1 MNILIVASEAHPFI
15 KTGGLGDVIGALPV
29 ALRELGADVRV
40 VIPNYRDIKKEIKE
54 ELKYIDNFTVN
65 VGWRNQYCGILEYE
79 YDGVKFYLLD
89 NEYYF
94 KRGGLYGYYDDG
106 EKFAFFDRAVLEF
119 IRHID
124 WIPDILHCNDWQ
136 TGMVPVLLKLE
147 YAKEEKFKNMKT
159 IFSIHNLFFKGMF
172 DPQVLPELFGYDYE
186 AFNNGS
192 LEHYGAVSF
201 LKGGINYSDNVTTV
215 SKSYAEEIK
224 TPEYGEELD
233 GLLRYRDSV
242 LKGIVNGIDYREY
255 NPEEDNYI
263 YSNYSIN
270 EIENKKINKERLQK
284 ELELPVNSDVPMIGL
299 VSRLTHQ
306 KGCDL
311 IINILEDLLMEDV
324 QVVILGTGDYMYEES
339 FKKFQGRHL
348 DKVSANIRFS
358 NELAH
363 KIYAASDMFLMPS
376 LFEPCGLGQLIAL
389 RYGSIPIVRETGGLK
404 DTVIPYNEYDET
416 GNGFGFKNY
425 KFEELLNVI
434 QYALKIYR
442 NKNKWGN
449 IIRKAMSADNSWEK
463 SAKEYMEIYNELLSN
478 SDKNK
483 FLIEL
488 I

>member
-29 ALRELGADVRV
+29 ALNDLGADVRV

-54 ELKYIDNFTVN
+54 NLKYIDNFTVN

-79 YDGVKFYLLD
+79 HEGVKFYLLD

-94 KRGGLYGYYDDG
+94 NRGGLYGYYDDG

-119 IRHID
+119 VKHID
-124 WIPDILHCNDWQ
+124 WVPDILHCNDWQ

-147 YAKEEKFKNMKT
+147 YSKEEKFKNMKT
-159 IFSIHNLFFKGMF
+159 MFSIHNLFFKGMF
-172 DPQVLPELFGYDYE
+172 DPKVLPELFGYDYE
-186 AFNNGS
+186 SFNNGS

-201 LKGGINYSDNVTTV
+201 LKGGINYADKVTTV

-224 TPEYGEELD
+224 TPEYGEQLE
-233 GLLRYRDSV
+233 GLLRYRSSV
-242 LKGIVNGIDYREY
+242 LEGIVNGIDYKEY
-255 NPEEDNYI
+255 NPEEDKYI
-263 YSNYSIN
+263 YSTYSVN
-270 EIENKKINKERLQK
+270 DLENKKINKEELQK
-284 ELELPVNSDVPMIGL
+284 ELGLTVNKDVPMIGL

-311 IINILEDLLMEDV
+311 IINILEELLKEDI
-324 QVVILGTGDYMYEES
+324 QVVVLGTGDYMYEES
-339 FKKFQGRHL
+339 FKSFQGRHPN
-348 DKVSANIRFS
+348 KISSNIKFS

-404 DTVIPYNEYDET
+404 DTVTPYNEYDET

-425 KFEELLNVI
+425 RFEELLNI
-434 QYALKIYR
+434 IKYALKIYE
-442 NKNKWGN
+442 NKDKWNN
-449 IIRKAMSADNSWEK
+449 IVRQAMSADNSWEK
-463 SAKEYMEIYNELLSN
+463 SAKEYIEIYNKLITN
-478 SDKNK
+478 NDNK
-483 FLIEL
+483 
-488 I
+488 

>member
-29 ALRELGADVRV
+29 ALNDLGADVRV

-54 ELKYIDNFTVN
+54 NLKYIDNFTVN

-79 YDGVKFYLLD
+79 HEGVKFYLLD

-94 KRGGLYGYYDDG
+94 NRGGLYGYYDDG

-119 IRHID
+119 VKHID
-124 WIPDILHCNDWQ
+124 WVPDILHCNDWQ

-147 YAKEEKFKNMKT
+147 YSKEEKFKNMKT
-159 IFSIHNLFFKGMF
+159 MFSIHNLFFKGMF
-172 DPQVLPELFGYDYE
+172 DPKVLPELFGYDYE
-186 AFNNGS
+186 SFNNGS

-201 LKGGINYSDNVTTV
+201 LKGGINYADKVTTV

-224 TPEYGEELD
+224 TPEYGEQLE
-233 GLLRYRDSV
+233 GLLRYRSSV
-242 LKGIVNGIDYREY
+242 LEGIVNGIDYKEY
-255 NPEEDNYI
+255 NPEEDKYI
-263 YSNYSIN
+263 YSTYSVN
-270 EIENKKINKERLQK
+270 DLENKKINKEELQK
-284 ELELPVNSDVPMIGL
+284 ELGLTVNKDVPMVGL

-311 IINILEDLLMEDV
+311 IINILEELLKEYI
-324 QVVILGTGDYMYEES
+324 QVVVLGTGDYMYEES
-339 FKKFQGRHL
+339 FKSFQGRYPN
-348 DKVSANIRFS
+348 KISANIKFS

-404 DTVIPYNEYDET
+404 DTVTPYNEYDET

-425 KFEELLNVI
+425 RFEELLNI
-434 QYALKIYR
+434 IKYALKIYE
-442 NKNKWGN
+442 NKDKWNN
-449 IIRKAMSADNSWEK
+449 IVRQAMSADNSWEK
-463 SAKEYMEIYNELLSN
+463 SAKEYIEIYNKLITN
-478 SDKNK
+478 NDNK
-483 FLIEL
+483 
-488 I
+488 

>member
-29 ALRELGADVRV
+29 ALNDLGADVRV

-54 ELKYIDNFTVN
+54 NLKYIDNFTVN

-79 YDGVKFYLLD
+79 HEGVKFYLLD

-94 KRGGLYGYYDDG
+94 NRGGLYGYYDDG

-119 IRHID
+119 VKHID
-124 WIPDILHCNDWQ
+124 WVPDILHCNDWQ

-147 YAKEEKFKNMKT
+147 YSKEEKFKNMKT
-159 IFSIHNLFFKGMF
+159 MFSIHNLFFKGMF
-172 DPQVLPELFGYDYE
+172 DPKVLPELFGYDYE
-186 AFNNGS
+186 SFNNGS

-201 LKGGINYSDNVTTV
+201 LKGGINYADKVTTV

-224 TPEYGEELD
+224 TPEYGEQLE
-233 GLLRYRDSV
+233 GLLRYRSSV
-242 LKGIVNGIDYREY
+242 LEGIVNGIDYKEY
-255 NPEEDNYI
+255 NPEEDKYI
-263 YSNYSIN
+263 YSTYSVN
-270 EIENKKINKERLQK
+270 DLENKKINKEELQK
-284 ELELPVNSDVPMIGL
+284 ELGLTVNKDVPMIGL

-311 IINILEDLLMEDV
+311 IINILEELLKEDI
-324 QVVILGTGDYMYEES
+324 QVVVLGTGDYMYEES
-339 FKKFQGRHL
+339 FKSFQGRHPN
-348 DKVSANIRFS
+348 KISANIKFS

-404 DTVIPYNEYDET
+404 DTVTPYNEYDET

-425 KFEELLNVI
+425 RFEELLNI
-434 QYALKIYR
+434 IKYALKIYE
-442 NKNKWGN
+442 NKDKWNN
-449 IIRKAMSADNSWEK
+449 IVRQAMSADNSWEK
-463 SAKEYMEIYNELLSN
+463 SAKEYIEIYNKLITN
-478 SDKNK
+478 NDNK
-483 FLIEL
+483 
-488 I
+488 

>member
-29 ALRELGADVRV
+29 ALNDLGADVRV

-54 ELKYIDNFTVN
+54 NLKYIDNFTVN

-79 YDGVKFYLLD
+79 HEGVKFYLLD

-94 KRGGLYGYYDDG
+94 NRGGLYGYYDDG

-119 IRHID
+119 VKHID
-124 WIPDILHCNDWQ
+124 WVPDILHCNDWQ

-147 YAKEEKFKNMKT
+147 YSKEEKFKNMKT
-159 IFSIHNLFFKGMF
+159 MFSIHNLFFKGMF
-172 DPQVLPELFGYDYE
+172 DPKVLPELFGYDYE
-186 AFNNGS
+186 SFNNGS

-201 LKGGINYSDNVTTV
+201 LKGGINYADKVTTV

-224 TPEYGEELD
+224 TPEYGEQLE
-233 GLLRYRDSV
+233 GLLRYRSSA
-242 LKGIVNGIDYREY
+242 LEGIVNGIDYKEY
-255 NPEEDNYI
+255 NPEEDKYI
-263 YSNYSIN
+263 YSTYSVN
-270 EIENKKINKERLQK
+270 DLENKKINKEELQK
-284 ELELPVNSDVPMIGL
+284 ELGLTVNKDVPMIGL

-311 IINILEDLLMEDV
+311 IINILEELLKEDI
-324 QVVILGTGDYMYEES
+324 QVVVLGTGDYMYEES
-339 FKKFQGRHL
+339 FKSFQGRHPN
-348 DKVSANIRFS
+348 KISANIKFS

-404 DTVIPYNEYDET
+404 DTVTPYNEYDET

-425 KFEELLNVI
+425 RFEELFNI
-434 QYALKIYR
+434 TKYALKIYR
-442 NKNKWGN
+442 NKDKWNN
-449 IIRKAMSADNSWEK
+449 IVRQAMSADNSWEK
-463 SAKEYMEIYNELLSN
+463 SAKEYIEIYNKLITN
-478 SDKNK
+478 NDNK
-483 FLIEL
+483 
-488 I
+488 

>member
-29 ALRELGADVRV
+29 ALNDLGADVRV

-54 ELKYIDNFTVN
+54 NLKYIDNFTVN

-79 YDGVKFYLLD
+79 HEGVKFYLLD

-94 KRGGLYGYYDDG
+94 NRGGLYGYYDDG

-119 IRHID
+119 VKHID
-124 WIPDILHCNDWQ
+124 WVPDILHCNDWQ

-147 YAKEEKFKNMKT
+147 YSKEEKFKNMKT
-159 IFSIHNLFFKGMF
+159 MFSIHNLFFKGMF
-172 DPQVLPELFGYDYE
+172 DPKVLPELFGYDYE
-186 AFNNGS
+186 SFNNGS

-201 LKGGINYSDNVTTV
+201 LKGGINYADKVTTV

-224 TPEYGEELD
+224 TPEYGEQLE
-233 GLLRYRDSV
+233 GLLRYRSSV
-242 LKGIVNGIDYREY
+242 LEGIVNGIDYKEY
-255 NPEEDNYI
+255 NPEEDKYI
-263 YSNYSIN
+263 YSTYSVN
-270 EIENKKINKERLQK
+270 DLENKKINKEELQK
-284 ELELPVNSDVPMIGL
+284 ELGLTVNKDVPMIGL

-311 IINILEDLLMEDV
+311 IINILEELLKEDI
-324 QVVILGTGDYMYEES
+324 QVVVLGTGDYMYEES
-339 FKKFQGRHL
+339 FKSFQGRHPN
-348 DKVSANIRFS
+348 KISANIKFS

-404 DTVIPYNEYDET
+404 DTVTPYNEYDET

-425 KFEELLNVI
+425 RFEELFNI
-434 QYALKIYR
+434 TKYAIKIYR
-442 NKNKWGN
+442 NKDKWNN
-449 IIRKAMSADNSWEK
+449 IVRQAMSSDNSWEK
-463 SAKEYMEIYNELLSN
+463 SAKEYIEIYNQLIIN
-478 SDKNK
+478 NDNK
-483 FLIEL
+483 
-488 I
+488 

>member
-29 ALRELGADVRV
+29 ALNDLGADVRV

-54 ELKYIDNFTVN
+54 NLKYIDNFTVN

-79 YDGVKFYLLD
+79 HEGVKFYLLD

-94 KRGGLYGYYDDG
+94 NRGGLYGYYDDG

-119 IRHID
+119 VKHID
-124 WIPDILHCNDWQ
+124 WVPDILHCNDWQ

-147 YAKEEKFKNMKT
+147 YSKEEKFKNMKT
-159 IFSIHNLFFKGMF
+159 MFSIHNLFFKGMF
-172 DPQVLPELFGYDYE
+172 DPKVLPELFGYDYE
-186 AFNNGS
+186 SFNNGS

-201 LKGGINYSDNVTTV
+201 LKGGINYADKVTTV

-224 TPEYGEELD
+224 TPEYGEQLE
-233 GLLRYRDSV
+233 GLLRYRSFA
-242 LKGIVNGIDYREY
+242 LEGIVNGIDYKEY
-255 NPEEDNYI
+255 NPEEDKYI
-263 YSNYSIN
+263 YSTYSVN
-270 EIENKKINKERLQK
+270 DLENKKINKEELQK
-284 ELELPVNSDVPMIGL
+284 ELGLTVNKDVPMIGL

-311 IINILEDLLMEDV
+311 IINILEELLKEDI
-324 QVVILGTGDYMYEES
+324 QVVVLGTGDYMYEES
-339 FKKFQGRHL
+339 FKSFQGRHPN
-348 DKVSANIRFS
+348 KISANIKFS

-363 KIYAASDMFLMPS
+363 KIYAASDMFLMTS

-404 DTVIPYNEYDET
+404 DTVTPYNEYDET

-425 KFEELLNVI
+425 RFEELFNI
-434 QYALKIYR
+434 TKYALKIYG
-442 NKNKWGN
+442 NKDKWNN
-449 IIRKAMSADNSWEK
+449 IVRQAMSADNSWEK
-463 SAKEYMEIYNELLSN
+463 SAKEYIEIYNQLIIN
-478 SDKNK
+478 NDNK
-483 FLIEL
+483 
-488 I
+488 

>member
-29 ALRELGADVRV
+29 ALNDLGADVRV

-54 ELKYIDNFTVN
+54 NLKYIDNFTVN

-79 YDGVKFYLLD
+79 HEGVKFYLLD

-94 KRGGLYGYYDDG
+94 NRDGLYGYYDDG

-119 IRHID
+119 VKHID
-124 WIPDILHCNDWQ
+124 WVPDILHCNDWQ

-147 YAKEEKFKNMKT
+147 YSKEEKFKNMKT
-159 IFSIHNLFFKGMF
+159 MFSIHNLFFKGMF
-172 DPQVLPELFGYDYE
+172 DPKVLPELFGYDYE
-186 AFNNGS
+186 SFNNGS

-201 LKGGINYSDNVTTV
+201 LKGGINYADKVTTV

-224 TPEYGEELD
+224 TPEYGEQLE
-233 GLLRYRDSV
+233 GLLRYRSSA
-242 LKGIVNGIDYREY
+242 LEGIVNGIDYKEY
-255 NPEEDNYI
+255 NPEEDKCI
-263 YSNYSIN
+263 YSTYSIN
-270 EIENKKINKERLQK
+270 DLENKKINKEELQK
-284 ELELPVNSDVPMIGL
+284 ELGLTVNKDVPMIGL

-311 IINILEDLLMEDV
+311 IINILEELLKEDI
-324 QVVILGTGDYMYEES
+324 QVVVLGTGDYMYEES
-339 FKKFQGRHL
+339 FKSFQGRHPN
-348 DKVSANIRFS
+348 KISANIKFS

-404 DTVIPYNEYDET
+404 DTVTPYNEYDET

-425 KFEELLNVI
+425 RFEELLNI
-434 QYALKIYR
+434 TKYAIRIYG
-442 NKNKWGN
+442 NKDKWNN
-449 IIRKAMSADNSWEK
+449 IVRQAMSADNSWEK
-463 SAKEYMEIYNELLSN
+463 SAKEYIEIYNQLITN
-478 SDKNK
+478 NDNK
-483 FLIEL
+483 
-488 I
+488 

>member
-29 ALRELGADVRV
+29 ALNDLGADVRV

-54 ELKYIDNFTVN
+54 NLKYIDNFTVN

-79 YDGVKFYLLD
+79 HEGVKFYLLD

-94 KRGGLYGYYDDG
+94 NRGGLYGYYDDG

-119 IRHID
+119 AKHID
-124 WIPDILHCNDWQ
+124 WVPDILHCNDWQ

-147 YAKEEKFKNMKT
+147 YSKEEKFKNMKT
-159 IFSIHNLFFKGMF
+159 MFSIHNLFFKGMF
-172 DPQVLPELFGYDYE
+172 DPKVLPELFGYDYE
-186 AFNNGS
+186 SFNNGS

-201 LKGGINYSDNVTTV
+201 LKGGINYADKVTTV

-224 TPEYGEELD
+224 TPEYGEQLE
-233 GLLRYRDSV
+233 GLLRYRSSA
-242 LKGIVNGIDYREY
+242 LEGIVNGIDYKEY
-255 NPEEDNYI
+255 NPEEDKYI
-263 YSNYSIN
+263 YSTYSVN
-270 EIENKKINKERLQK
+270 DLENKKINKEELQK
-284 ELELPVNSDVPMIGL
+284 ELGLTVNKDVPMIGL

-311 IINILEDLLMEDV
+311 IINILEELLKEDI
-324 QVVILGTGDYMYEES
+324 QVVVLGTGDYMYEES
-339 FKKFQGRHL
+339 FKSFQGRHPN
-348 DKVSANIRFS
+348 KISANIKFS

-404 DTVIPYNEYDET
+404 DTVTPYNEYDET

-425 KFEELLNVI
+425 RFEELLNI
-434 QYALKIYR
+434 IKYALKIYE
-442 NKNKWGN
+442 NKDKWNN
-449 IIRKAMSADNSWEK
+449 IVRQAMSADNSWEK
-463 SAKEYMEIYNELLSN
+463 SAKEYIEIYNQLIIN
-478 SDKNK
+478 NDNK
-483 FLIEL
+483 
-488 I
+488 

>member
-29 ALRELGADVRV
+29 ALNDLGADVRV

-54 ELKYIDNFTVN
+54 NLKYIDNFTVN

-79 YDGVKFYLLD
+79 HEGVKFYLLD

-94 KRGGLYGYYDDG
+94 NRDGLYGYYDDG

-119 IRHID
+119 VKHID
-124 WIPDILHCNDWQ
+124 WVPDILHCNDWQ

-147 YAKEEKFKNMKT
+147 YSKEEKFKNMKT
-159 IFSIHNLFFKGMF
+159 MFSIHNLFFKGMC
-172 DPQVLPELFGYDYE
+172 DPKVLPELFGYDYE
-186 AFNNGS
+186 SFNNGS

-201 LKGGINYSDNVTTV
+201 LKGGINYADKVTTV

-224 TPEYGEELD
+224 TPEYGEQLE
-233 GLLRYRDSV
+233 GLLRYRSSA
-242 LKGIVNGIDYREY
+242 LEGIVNGIDYKEY
-255 NPEEDNYI
+255 NPEEDKCI
-263 YSNYSIN
+263 YSTYSIN
-270 EIENKKINKERLQK
+270 DLENKKINKEELQK
-284 ELELPVNSDVPMIGL
+284 ELGLTVNKDVPMIGL

-311 IINILEDLLMEDV
+311 IINILEELLKEDI
-324 QVVILGTGDYMYEES
+324 QVVVLGTGDYMYEES
-339 FKKFQGRHL
+339 FKSFQGRHPN
-348 DKVSANIRFS
+348 KISANIKFS

-404 DTVIPYNEYDET
+404 DTVTPYNEYDET

-425 KFEELLNVI
+425 RFEELLNI
-434 QYALKIYR
+434 TKYAIRIYG
-442 NKNKWGN
+442 NKDKWNN
-449 IIRKAMSADNSWEK
+449 IVRQAMSADNSWEK
-463 SAKEYMEIYNELLSN
+463 SAKEYIEIYNQLITN
-478 SDKNK
+478 NDNK
-483 FLIEL
+483 
-488 I
+488 

>member
-29 ALRELGADVRV
+29 ALNDLGADVRV

-54 ELKYIDNFTVN
+54 NLKYIDNFTVN
-65 VGWRNQYCGILEYE
+65 LGWRNQYCGILEYE
-79 YDGVKFYLLD
+79 HEGVKFYLLD

-94 KRGGLYGYYDDG
+94 NRGGLYGYYDDG

-119 IRHID
+119 AKHID
-124 WIPDILHCNDWQ
+124 WVPDILHCNDWQ

-147 YAKEEKFKNMKT
+147 YSKEEKFKNMKT
-159 IFSIHNLFFKGMF
+159 MFSIHNLFFKGMF
-172 DPQVLPELFGYDYE
+172 DPKVLPELFGYDYE
-186 AFNNGS
+186 SFNNGS

-201 LKGGINYSDNVTTV
+201 LKGGINYADKVTTV

-224 TPEYGEELD
+224 TPEYGEQLE
-233 GLLRYRDSV
+233 GLLRYRSSA
-242 LKGIVNGIDYREY
+242 LEGIVNGIDYKEY
-255 NPEEDNYI
+255 NPEEDKYI
-263 YSNYSIN
+263 YSTYSVN
-270 EIENKKINKERLQK
+270 DLENKKINKEELQK
-284 ELELPVNSDVPMIGL
+284 ELGLTVNKDVPMIGL

-311 IINILEDLLMEDV
+311 IINILEELLKEDI
-324 QVVILGTGDYMYEES
+324 QVVVLGTGDYMYEES
-339 FKKFQGRHL
+339 FKSFQGRHPN
-348 DKVSANIRFS
+348 KISANIKFS

-404 DTVIPYNEYDET
+404 DTVTPYNEYDET

-425 KFEELLNVI
+425 RFEELFNI
-434 QYALKIYR
+434 TKYALKIYR
-442 NKNKWGN
+442 NKDKWNN
-449 IIRKAMSADNSWEK
+449 IVRQAMSSDNSWEK
-463 SAKEYMEIYNELLSN
+463 SAKEYIEIYNQLIIN
-478 SDKNK
+478 NDNK
-483 FLIEL
+483 
-488 I
+488 

>member
-29 ALRELGADVRV
+29 ALNDLGADVRV

-54 ELKYIDNFTVN
+54 NLKYIDNFTVN

-79 YDGVKFYLLD
+79 HEGVKFYLLD

-94 KRGGLYGYYDDG
+94 NRGGLYGYYDDG

-119 IRHID
+119 AKHID
-124 WIPDILHCNDWQ
+124 WVPDILHCNDWQ

-147 YAKEEKFKNMKT
+147 YSKEEKFKNMKT
-159 IFSIHNLFFKGMF
+159 MFSIHNLFFKGMF
-172 DPQVLPELFGYDYE
+172 DPKVLPELFGYDYE
-186 AFNNGS
+186 SFNNGS

-201 LKGGINYSDNVTTV
+201 LKGGINYADKVTTV

-224 TPEYGEELD
+224 TPEYGEQLE
-233 GLLRYRDSV
+233 GLLRYRSSV
-242 LKGIVNGIDYREY
+242 LEGIVNGIDYKEY
-255 NPEEDNYI
+255 NPEEDKYI
-263 YSNYSIN
+263 YSTYSVN
-270 EIENKKINKERLQK
+270 DLENKKINKEELQK
-284 ELELPVNSDVPMIGL
+284 ELGLTVNKDVPMVGL

-311 IINILEDLLMEDV
+311 IINILEELLKEDI
-324 QVVILGTGDYMYEES
+324 QVVVLGTGDYMYEES
-339 FKKFQGRHL
+339 FKSFQGRHPN
-348 DKVSANIRFS
+348 KISANIKFS

-404 DTVIPYNEYDET
+404 DTVTPYNEYDET

-425 KFEELLNVI
+425 RFEELLNI
-434 QYALKIYR
+434 IKYALKIYE
-442 NKNKWGN
+442 NKDKWNN
-449 IIRKAMSADNSWEK
+449 IVRQAMSADNSWEK
-463 SAKEYMEIYNELLSN
+463 SAKEYIEIYNQLIIN
-478 SDKNK
+478 NDNK
-483 FLIEL
+483 
-488 I
+488 

>member
-1 MNILIVASEAHPFI
+1 LNILIVASEAHPFI

-29 ALRELGADVRV
+29 ALNDLGADVRV

-54 ELKYIDNFTVN
+54 NLKYIDNFTVN

-79 YDGVKFYLLD
+79 HEGVKFYLLD

-94 KRGGLYGYYDDG
+94 NRDGLYGYYDDG

-119 IRHID
+119 VKHID
-124 WIPDILHCNDWQ
+124 WVPDILHCNDWQ

-147 YAKEEKFKNMKT
+147 YSKEEKFKNMKT
-159 IFSIHNLFFKGMF
+159 MFSIHNLFFKGMF
-172 DPQVLPELFGYDYE
+172 DPKVLPELFGYDYE
-186 AFNNGS
+186 SFNNGS

-201 LKGGINYSDNVTTV
+201 LKGGINYADKVTTV

-224 TPEYGEELD
+224 TPEYGERLE
-233 GLLRYRDSV
+233 GLLRYRSSA
-242 LKGIVNGIDYREY
+242 LEGIVNGIDYKEY
-255 NPEEDNYI
+255 NPEEDKYI
-263 YSNYSIN
+263 YSTYSIN
-270 EIENKKINKERLQK
+270 DLENKKINKEELQK
-284 ELELPVNSDVPMIGL
+284 ELGLTVNKDVPMIGL

-311 IINILEDLLMEDV
+311 IINILEELLKEDI
-324 QVVILGTGDYMYEES
+324 QVVVLGTGDYMYEES
-339 FKKFQGRHL
+339 FKSFQGRHPN
-348 DKVSANIRFS
+348 KISANIKFS

-404 DTVIPYNEYDET
+404 DTVTPYNEYDET

-425 KFEELLNVI
+425 RFEELLNI
-434 QYALKIYR
+434 TKYAIRIYG
-442 NKNKWGN
+442 NKDKWNN
-449 IIRKAMSADNSWEK
+449 IVRQAMSADNSWEK
-463 SAKEYMEIYNELLSN
+463 SAKEYIEIYNQLITN
-478 SDKNK
+478 NDNK
-483 FLIEL
+483 
-488 I
+488 

>member
-1 MNILIVASEAHPFI
+1 LNILIVASEAHPFI

-29 ALRELGADVRV
+29 ALNDLGADVRV

-54 ELKYIDNFTVN
+54 NLKYIDNFTVN

-79 YDGVKFYLLD
+79 HEGVKFYLLD

-94 KRGGLYGYYDDG
+94 NRGGLYGYYDDG

-119 IRHID
+119 VKHID
-124 WIPDILHCNDWQ
+124 WVPDILHCNDWQ

-147 YAKEEKFKNMKT
+147 YSKEEKFKNMKT
-159 IFSIHNLFFKGMF
+159 MFSIHNLFFKGMF
-172 DPQVLPELFGYDYE
+172 DPKVLPELFGYDYE
-186 AFNNGS
+186 SFNNGS

-201 LKGGINYSDNVTTV
+201 LKGGINYADKVTTV

-224 TPEYGEELD
+224 TPEYGEQLE
-233 GLLRYRDSV
+233 GLLRYRSSV
-242 LKGIVNGIDYREY
+242 LEGIVNGIDYKEY
-255 NPEEDNYI
+255 NPEEDKYI
-263 YSNYSIN
+263 YSTYSVN
-270 EIENKKINKERLQK
+270 DLENKKINKEELQK
-284 ELELPVNSDVPMIGL
+284 ELGLTVNKDVPMIGL

-311 IINILEDLLMEDV
+311 IINILEELLKEDI
-324 QVVILGTGDYMYEES
+324 QVVVLGTGDYMYEES
-339 FKKFQGRHL
+339 FKSFQGRHPN
-348 DKVSANIRFS
+348 KISANIKFS

-404 DTVIPYNEYDET
+404 DTVTPYNEYDET

-425 KFEELLNVI
+425 RFEELLNI
-434 QYALKIYR
+434 IKYALKIYE
-442 NKNKWGN
+442 NKDKWNN
-449 IIRKAMSADNSWEK
+449 IVRQAMSADNSWEK
-463 SAKEYMEIYNELLSN
+463 SAKEYIEIYNKLITN
-478 SDKNK
+478 NDNK
-483 FLIEL
+483 
-488 I
+488 

>member
-29 ALRELGADVRV
+29 ALNDLGADVRV

-54 ELKYIDNFTVN
+54 NLKYIDNFTVN

-79 YDGVKFYLLD
+79 HEGVKFYLLD

-94 KRGGLYGYYDDG
+94 NRGGLYGYYDDG

-119 IRHID
+119 VKHID
-124 WIPDILHCNDWQ
+124 WVPDILHCNDWQ

-147 YAKEEKFKNMKT
+147 YSKEEKFKNMKT
-159 IFSIHNLFFKGMF
+159 MFSIHNLFFKGMF
-172 DPQVLPELFGYDYE
+172 DPKVLPELFGYDYE
-186 AFNNGS
+186 SFNNGS

-201 LKGGINYSDNVTTV
+201 LKGGINYADKVTTV

-224 TPEYGEELD
+224 TPEYGEQLE
-233 GLLRYRDSV
+233 GLLRYRSSA
-242 LKGIVNGIDYREY
+242 LEGIVNGIDYKEY
-255 NPEEDNYI
+255 NPEEDKYI
-263 YSNYSIN
+263 YSTYSVN
-270 EIENKKINKERLQK
+270 DLENKKINKEELQK
-284 ELELPVNSDVPMIGL
+284 ELGLTVNKDVPMIGL

-311 IINILEDLLMEDV
+311 IINILEELLKEDI
-324 QVVILGTGDYMYEES
+324 QVVVLGTGDYMYEES
-339 FKKFQGRHL
+339 FKSFQGRHPN
-348 DKVSANIRFS
+348 KISANIKFS

-404 DTVIPYNEYDET
+404 DTVTPYNEYDET

-425 KFEELLNVI
+425 RFEELLNI
-434 QYALKIYR
+434 IKYALKIYE
-442 NKNKWGN
+442 NKDKWNN
-449 IIRKAMSADNSWEK
+449 IVRQAMSADNSWEK
-463 SAKEYMEIYNELLSN
+463 SAKEYIEIYNKLITN
-478 SDKNK
+478 NDNK
-483 FLIEL
+483 
-488 I
+488 

>member
-29 ALRELGADVRV
+29 ALNDLGADVRV

-54 ELKYIDNFTVN
+54 NLKYIDNFTVN

-79 YDGVKFYLLD
+79 HEGVKFYLLD

-94 KRGGLYGYYDDG
+94 NRGGLYGYYDDG

-119 IRHID
+119 VKHID
-124 WIPDILHCNDWQ
+124 WVPDILHCNDWQ

-147 YAKEEKFKNMKT
+147 YSKEEKFKNMKT
-159 IFSIHNLFFKGMF
+159 MFSIHNLFFKGMF
-172 DPQVLPELFGYDYE
+172 DPKVLPELFGYDYE
-186 AFNNGS
+186 SFNNGS

-201 LKGGINYSDNVTTV
+201 LKGGINYADKVTTV

-224 TPEYGEELD
+224 TPEYGEQLE
-233 GLLRYRDSV
+233 GLLRYRSFA
-242 LKGIVNGIDYREY
+242 LEGIVNGIDYKEY
-255 NPEEDNYI
+255 NPEEDKYI
-263 YSNYSIN
+263 YSTYSVN
-270 EIENKKINKERLQK
+270 DLENKKINKEELQK
-284 ELELPVNSDVPMIGL
+284 ELGLTVNKDVPMIGL

-311 IINILEDLLMEDV
+311 IINILEELLKEDI
-324 QVVILGTGDYMYEES
+324 QVVVLGTGDYMYEES
-339 FKKFQGRHL
+339 FKSFQGRHPN
-348 DKVSANIRFS
+348 KISANIKFS

-404 DTVIPYNEYDET
+404 DTVTPYNEYDET

-425 KFEELLNVI
+425 RFEELFNI
-434 QYALKIYR
+434 TKYALKIYG
-442 NKNKWGN
+442 NKDKWNN
-449 IIRKAMSADNSWEK
+449 IVRQAMSADNSWEK
-463 SAKEYMEIYNELLSN
+463 SAKEYIEIYNQLIIN
-478 SDKNK
+478 NDNK
-483 FLIEL
+483 
-488 I
+488 

>member
-1 MNILIVASEAHPFI
+1 LNILIVASEAHPFI

-29 ALRELGADVRV
+29 ALNDLGADVRV

-54 ELKYIDNFTVN
+54 NLKYIDNFTVN

-79 YDGVKFYLLD
+79 HEGVKFYLLD

-94 KRGGLYGYYDDG
+94 NRGGLYGYYDDG

-119 IRHID
+119 VKHID
-124 WIPDILHCNDWQ
+124 WVPDILHCNDWQ

-147 YAKEEKFKNMKT
+147 YSKEEKFKNMKT
-159 IFSIHNLFFKGMF
+159 MFSIHNLFFKGMF
-172 DPQVLPELFGYDYE
+172 DPKVLPELFGYDYE
-186 AFNNGS
+186 SFNNGS

-201 LKGGINYSDNVTTV
+201 LKGGINYADKVTTV

-224 TPEYGEELD
+224 TPEYGEQLE
-233 GLLRYRDSV
+233 GLLRYRSSV
-242 LKGIVNGIDYREY
+242 LEGIVNGIDYKEY
-255 NPEEDNYI
+255 NPEEDKYI
-263 YSNYSIN
+263 YSTYSVN
-270 EIENKKINKERLQK
+270 DLENKKINKEELQK
-284 ELELPVNSDVPMIGL
+284 ELGLTVNKDVPMIGL

-311 IINILEDLLMEDV
+311 IINILEELLKEDI
-324 QVVILGTGDYMYEES
+324 QVVVLGTGDYMYEES
-339 FKKFQGRHL
+339 FKSFQGRHPN
-348 DKVSANIRFS
+348 KISSNIKFS

-404 DTVIPYNEYDET
+404 DTVTPYNEYDET

-425 KFEELLNVI
+425 RFEELLNI
-434 QYALKIYR
+434 IKYALKIYE
-442 NKNKWGN
+442 NKDKWNN
-449 IIRKAMSADNSWEK
+449 IVRQAMSADNSWEK
-463 SAKEYMEIYNELLSN
+463 SAKEYIEIYNKLITN
-478 SDKNK
+478 NDNK
-483 FLIEL
+483 
-488 I
+488 